1 MFSFFKKRE
10 TSPQYLKFDGQNAY
24 RVRIRTA
31 KRGEIVELRF
41 TRSGDIS
48 SDAGG
53 YYLRKGI
60 VGPNSFDR
68 ATLEIRFSAG
78 YSKPVITVDGGQA
91 IALHEW
97 ES

>member
-10 TSPQYLKFDGQNAY
+10 TTPQFLKFDGQNAY

-31 KRGEIVELRF
+31 KRGEIVEIRF

-48 SDAGG
+48 SDEGG
-53 YYLRKGI
+53 FYVRKGV

-68 ATLEIRFSAG
+68 ATLEVRFSSG
-78 YSKPVITVDGGQA
+78 YSKPVITVDGGEAVPVNQ
-91 IALHEW
+91 W
-97 ES
+97 E

>member
-1 MFSFFKKRE
+1 MFSFFKKRD
-10 TSPQYLKFDGQNAY
+10 TTPQFLKFDGQNAY
-24 RVRIRTA
+24 FIRIRTS
-31 KRGEIVELRF
+31 KRGEVVEIRF

-53 YYLRKGI
+53 YYLRKGV

-78 YSKPVITVDGGQA
+78 YSKPIVTIDGGEA
-91 IALHEW
+91 IPLNEW
-97 ES
+97 Q

>member
-1 MFSFFKKRE
+1 MFSFFKKRDS
-10 TSPQYLKFDGQNAY
+10 TPQYLKFDGQNAY
-24 RVRIRTA
+24 HVRIRTA
-31 KRGEIVELRF
+31 KRNEIVEIRF

-78 YSKPVITVDGGQA
+78 YSKPMITVEGGEV
-91 IALHEW
+91 IPVSEW
-97 ES
+97 Q

>member
-10 TSPQYLKFDGQNAY
+10 STPQFLKFDGQNAY

-31 KRGEIVELRF
+31 KRGEIVEIRF

-53 YYLRKGI
+53 FYVRKGV

-68 ATLEIRFSAG
+68 ATLEVRFGSG
-78 YSKPVITVDGGQA
+78 YSKPVITVDGGEA
-91 IALHEW
+91 VPVNEW
-97 ES
+97 E